1 MALQL
6 CCDERTKNLIVAS
19 VCMSMCMMAV
29 YPASSVQNVALA
41 ESTNIDLNVG
51 YYSEIVK
58 YVACILVGFIFHP
71 FYKLVGIKVT
81 AATTILLITGGFWV
95 MIWIVNEAVIYFGY
109 FLSGLGAGALWILW
123 PMTVMDNS
131 EESQAQ
137 RNMGYWWMAEAL
149 GPTVGALINY
159 FYFQNV
165 TTISSENR
173 VMLYSICCA
182 ITVIAALVATITVTD
197 ITKSSARHRPLKQDE
212 ITYVEI
218 DEKGQKKEYEADVQV
233 LVGKSEEKA
242 GVPSPT
248 QPDETN
254 AAEWFRKMAKTKEF
268 WILLLPLIYWGFI
281 WGYFMKML
289 PTATASISNRR
300 DMIPLTTLVSGAA
313 MLIGATSWNF
323 VARCF
328 NNTVCIILATVM
340 QFIAITLS
348 ILIFPKNAAS
358 EIVEVGTAETYIKPD
373 NIYLVVIAGLI
384 GLADS
389 GVSIIYYTVAG
400 RVYGSGTSLG
410 FSVNN
415 NGFCVFYIVSMFAP
429 SLFDLHSYC
438 YCMFGAVLLMCLSLT
453 VGLRRFMH

>member
-1 MALQL
+1 MGLHM
-6 CCDERTKNLIVAS
+6 CCDERTKNLVVAS
-19 VCMSMCMMAV
+19 VCMSMCMMAA
-29 YPASSVQNVALA
+29 YPAASVQNVALA
-41 ESTNIDLNVG
+41 ESTDIDLNVG

-58 YVACILVGFIFHP
+58 YVGCILVGFVFHP

-81 AATTILLITGGFWV
+81 AATTGLLLTGGFWV
-95 MIWIVNEAVIYFGY
+95 MIWIVNEAFIYFGY

-123 PMTVMDNS
+123 PMAVMDNS

-159 FYFQNV
+159 LYFQNV

-173 VMLYSICCA
+173 IMLYSICCA
-182 ITVIAALVATITVTD
+182 VTVIAVFIATITVTD
-197 ITKSSARHRPLKQDE
+197 IKESSKRHRPLKEDE
-212 ITYVEI
+212 IRYVEI
-218 DEKGQKKEYEADVQV
+218 DEKGHQKEYDADVQV
-233 LVGKSEEKA
+233 LVGKSGEKD
-242 GVPSPT
+242 GVTAPT
-248 QPDETN
+248 QTDQPT
-254 AAEWFRKMAKTKEF
+254 AAEWFRKMFRTKEF

-289 PTATASISNRR
+289 PTATASITDRR
-300 DMIPLTTLVSGAA
+300 DVIPLTALVSGAA
-313 MLIGATSWNF
+313 MLVGATSWNF
-323 VARCF
+323 VSRWL
-328 NNTVCIILATVM
+328 NNTACIILASIM

-348 ILIFPKNAAS
+348 ILIFPKNAAA
-358 EIVEVGTAETYIKPD
+358 EITEVGAAETYITPD
-373 NIYLVVIAGLI
+373 NLYLVVIAGLI